1 MGVPKRILITTVRDR
16 SSDKSA
22 ATIIAPQHWSLKTE
36 MEVDVGE
43 TAASTPVRKRQRL
56 DHLTR
61 EEKIMRR
68 KLKNRVAAQS
78 ARDRKKARMDELEE
92 QVTVLQAERNALV
105 AENKLLRK
113 RLQQCE
119 EEKQRL
125 NQRLESQP
133 SSPPAVIKPVK
144 TEPLRPTS
152 PVESVASSGA
162 IEYASLIKGS
172 GSAADSCSL
181 DDAIRLLASDD
192 ECDDLFALLQECSEN
207 LLDLPISDDSTP
219 APVTVEAG
227 RQPRKPLGRERTP
240 PACVVGPSPEE
251 LDSIKELIHFDH
263 VYYKQEDSC
272 DVATSDVDIVME
284 DSSAAL
290 AAAAATAASSPQSGS
305 SSPPFSPYPQSPG
318 SSPPT
323 PGSAFLELED
333 TVVVIEDDDCC
344 TMRGLESGATS
355 PSLSI
360 LSQERSP
367 FRTAPS
373 PSLSVE
379 TGYES
384 AVSPLSDCSPPDGS
398 LFEESPWED
407 SLTELFPSLA

>member
-1 MGVPKRILITTVRDR
+1 MGVPKRILITAVRDR
-16 SSDKSA
+16 SEKS
-22 ATIIAPQHWSLKTE
+22 ATIIAPQHWNLKTE
-36 MEVDVGE
+36 MEVDVAE
-43 TAASTPVRKRQRL
+43 TAASPPVRKRQRL

-119 EEKQRL
+119 KEKERL

-133 SSPPAVIKPVK
+133 SSPPAIITPVK
-144 TEPLRPTS
+144 TEPLRPAL
-152 PVESVASSGA
+152 PAESVASSGA

-219 APVTVEAG
+219 APVPLEAG
-227 RQPRKPLGRERTP
+227 GQAREPLGRERTP
-240 PACVVGPSPEE
+240 PTCLVGASPEE

-272 DVATSDVDIVME
+272 DVATSDADIVME

-290 AAAAATAASSPQSGS
+290 EAAAAASSQSGS
-305 SSPPFSPYPQSPG
+305 PPASPFPQSLRSP
-318 SSPPT
+318 PPT
-323 PGSAFLELED
+323 PGSAFVELED
-333 TVVVIEDDDCC
+333 PVVVIEDDDDC
-344 TMRGLESGATS
+344 TALELKSGVTS
-355 PSLSI
+355 PSLSA
-360 LSQERSP
+360 LPRDHSP

-384 AVSPLSDCSPPDGS
+384 AVSPLSDCSFRDDN
-398 LFEESPWED
+398 LFEESPWDD